1 MAITAKDVQKLR
13 EMTGVGMMD
22 CKKALTEAEGDFD
35 TAIEWLREKGL
46 AAQTKKAGKVAAEG
60 VSYAIVADNGVGV
73 VIEVNSQTDF
83 VAKNE
88 VFQDFVKTLAS
99 IVANENPADVEA
111 LKACTYPG
119 TDRTVADVTA
129 DKVLAIGENIQIRRF
144 VRYAEGVN
152 VPYIHMGGKIGVLVN
167 LAVEGVEADKVIE
180 LGKDVAMQIAAMNPA
195 FLDKSDVSQETLD
208 KEKEIQLAMMAN
220 DPKMAAKPEKVKE
233 GIVMGKLGKYYEEN
247 CLLQQA
253 FVKENKVSVEKHVA
267 AVAKELGGKITADY
281 KNSNL
286 MLVTVLKGAVVFLAD
301 LMRQIDVPAEIDF
314 MVVSSYG
321 SGVKSSGVVK
331 IVKDLDVPLA
341 GKDIL
346 IVEDILD
353 SGLTLSYIKELLE
366 SRGPRSIRI
375 ATLLDKPSRRKV
387 DLQADYI
394 GFSVPDEF
402 VIGYGLDYD
411 EKYRNLPY
419 IGILKPEV
427 YSV

>member
-35 TAIEWLREKGL
+35 KAIEWLREKGL

-167 LAVEGVEADKVIE
+167 LAVEGIEAGKVIE

-233 GIVMGKLGKYYEEN
+233 GIVMGKLGKY
-247 CLLQQA
+247 
-253 FVKENKVSVEKHVA
+253 
-267 AVAKELGGKITADY
+267 
-281 KNSNL
+281 
-286 MLVTVLKGAVVFLAD
+286 
-301 LMRQIDVPAEIDF
+301 
-314 MVVSSYG
+314 
-321 SGVKSSGVVK
+321 
-331 IVKDLDVPLA
+331 
-341 GKDIL
+341 
-346 IVEDILD
+346 
-353 SGLTLSYIKELLE
+353 
-366 SRGPRSIRI
+366 
-375 ATLLDKPSRRKV
+375 
-387 DLQADYI
+387 
-394 GFSVPDEF
+394 
-402 VIGYGLDYD
+402 
-411 EKYRNLPY
+411 
-419 IGILKPEV
+419 
-427 YSV
+427 

>member
-1 MAITAKDVQKLR
+1 MNDNMKEDVLR
-13 EMTGVGMMD
+13 VLLSED
-22 CKKALTEAEGDFD
+22 E
-35 TAIEWLREKGL
+35 IREK
-46 AAQTKKAGKVAAEG
+46 
-60 VSYAIVADNGVGV
+60 
-73 VIEVNSQTDF
+73 
-83 VAKNE
+83 
-88 VFQDFVKTLAS
+88 
-99 IVANENPADVEA
+99 
-111 LKACTYPG
+111 
-119 TDRTVADVTA
+119 
-129 DKVLAIGENIQIRRF
+129 
-144 VRYAEGVN
+144 VR
-152 VPYIHMGGKIGVLVN
+152 
-167 LAVEGVEADKVIE
+167 
-180 LGKDVAMQIAAMNPA
+180 
-195 FLDKSDVSQETLD
+195 
-208 KEKEIQLAMMAN
+208 
-220 DPKMAAKPEKVKE
+220 
-233 GIVMGKLGKYYEEN
+233 
-247 CLLQQA
+247 
-253 FVKENKVSVEKHVA
+253 
-267 AVAKELGGKITADY
+267 ELGGKITADY

-301 LMRQIDVPAEIDF
+301 LMRQIDVSAEIDF